1 MPCRLRG
8 VDRLPTLSARRVAIY
23 VSGDSQLRANQQA
36 AMQRYADAMG
46 WLTAV
51 VIEKDM
57 RRLFD
62 GAAEH
67 AFDLVLCWRLRDLQ
81 SAESVVKRLSIHEVE
96 LLALAQSCTAL
107 LE

>member
-1 MPCRLRG
+1 MQRIKPA
-8 VDRLPTLSARRVAIY
+8 LSLRRVAIY
-23 VSGDSQLRANQQA
+23 VSGDSELSANQQA

-46 WLTAV
+46 WVTV

-57 RRLFD
+57 RRLLD
-62 GAAEH
+62 GAAGH
-67 AFDLVLCWRLRDLQ
+67 AFDLVLCWRLRDLR
-81 SAESVVKRLSIHEVE
+81 SAESLLERLSVHDIE